1 MIAIGFIGLGNMGLP
16 MAGHLAAAGHP
27 LVVSDLDAQ
36 RVAKFCARHGAR
48 SAPSYREL
56 AEGCDAVVTILPT
69 SKVVEAVLT
78 GPDGV
83 LAGLKPGAAILEMS
97 SGAPAV
103 TVRLAELTAAAG
115 GVLIDAPVSGGVARA
130 VTADL
135 AIMVGGDA
143 ATIDRMEPVLKAMG
157 SSILRTGP
165 IGSAHAMKALNNL
178 VSAAG
183 LLATAEAMVIGKKFG
198 LEAETMVDI
207 LNVSSGMNNST
218 QRKMKPFVLSRKFN
232 SGFGMGL
239 MVKDLTIALDMA
251 RDLDAPS
258 PLSAATRELWAAAL
272 AMGLGEDHTDIARLP
287 ERLGK
292 VELS

>member
-1 MIAIGFIGLGNMGLP
+1 
-16 MAGHLAAAGHP
+16 
-27 LVVSDLDAQ
+27 LV
-36 RVAKFCARHGAR
+36 
-48 SAPSYREL
+48 
-56 AEGCDAVVTILPT
+56 TT
-69 SKVVEAVLT
+69 SRIVEAVLT

-83 LAGLKPGAAILEMS
+83 LAGLKPGAAVLEMS
-97 SGAPAV
+97 SGAPAT

-135 AIMVGGDA
+135 AIMVGGDP
-143 ATIDRMEPVLKAMG
+143 ATIERMEPVLKAMG

-183 LLATAEAMVIGKKFG
+183 LLAAAEALVIGKKFG
-198 LEAETMVDI
+198 LEPETMVDI

-218 QRKMKPFVLSRKFN
+218 QRKMKPFVLSRRFN

-258 PLSAATRELWAAAL
+258 PLSAATRELWASAL

-287 ERLGK
+287 ELLGK

>member
-1 MIAIGFIGLGNMGLP
+1 MTVAL
-16 MAGHLAAAGHP
+16 AQLAA
-27 LVVSDLDAQ
+27 
-36 RVAKFCARHGAR
+36 
-48 SAPSYREL
+48 E
-56 AEGCDAVVTILPT
+56 
-69 SKVVEAVLT
+69 
-78 GPDGV
+78 
-83 LAGLKPGAAILEMS
+83 
-97 SGAPAV
+97 
-103 TVRLAELTAAAG
+103 AG
-115 GVLIDAPVSGGVARA
+115 GVLLDAPVSGGVARA
-130 VTADL
+130 VTGDL

-143 ATIDRMEPVLKAMG
+143 TVIDAMEPVMKAMG

-183 LLATAEAMVIGKKFG
+183 LLATVEALVIGKKFG

-251 RDLDAPS
+251 KDLDAPS
-258 PLSAATRELWAAAL
+258 PLSSATRELWASAL
-272 AMGLGEDHTDIARLP
+272 AMGLGDDHTDIARLP
-287 ERLGK
+287 ELLGK